1 MIEERSSLRDYN
13 TIGRLIVCNSVLHRA
28 RGNADKKREKEKRKG
43 GMDLGLSSPKD
54 EHALIFNAFALLQN
68 KRRTLFRDLDWY

>member
-1 MIEERSSLRDYN
+1 MQ
-13 TIGRLIVCNSVLHRA
+13 T
-28 RGNADKKREKEKRKG
+28 KKREKEKRKG
-43 GMDLGLSSPKD
+43 GMGLGLSFPKD